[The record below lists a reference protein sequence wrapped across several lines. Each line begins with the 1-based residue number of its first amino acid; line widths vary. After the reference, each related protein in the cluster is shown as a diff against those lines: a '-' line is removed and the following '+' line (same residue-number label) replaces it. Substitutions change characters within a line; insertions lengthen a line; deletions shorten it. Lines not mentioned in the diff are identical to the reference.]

1 VGAGTAQGEQ
11 VYVLGKST
19 KAPEM
24 PVSSQTK
31 TFATNL
37 MAYGASEVAAKA
49 SRLLVVIAVAR
60 TLDLTQIGIAAS
72 AMAAG
77 DILKALTE
85 NGVGQRII
93 AASDEQLEATCRTA
107 RGIFWFWC
115 IGLFAVQSV
124 LAVALWLWGGSPLLA
139 GLIFLMGLEYLFMP
153 AGLVQ
158 VALAMRAG
166 KLRKTAAIA
175 GAQVVGANL
184 LSIVLIVIYPSALAL
199 ILPRVLSAPIWLFAV
214 RALHPWQP
222 SPVAVRAPLPPF
234 ISYGW
239 AVLSIE
245 VVKVL
250 RLQGDKIVVGLTMGA
265 DVLGLYFM
273 AFNAGLSLSNAFATA
288 FSTVLFPH
296 LSRAADYSQ
305 TLRQSILTG
314 LGLITPVVLL
324 QSVLAP
330 FYVPLLLGPGWEQVA
345 PLVSILCLVA
355 IPTTLWATAA
365 GWLRVQGRPQV
376 ELWMTGAL
384 AVAVLAN
391 TALLAPFGLIPM
403 ALGYVFCTTVLMG
416 LGAIR
421 TLHRDLF
428 ASVPQVRA

>member
-1 VGAGTAQGEQ
+1 
-11 VYVLGKST
+11 
-19 KAPEM
+19 
-24 PVSSQTK
+24 
-31 TFATNL
+31 
-37 MAYGASEVAAKA
+37 
-49 SRLLVVIAVAR
+49 
-60 TLDLTQIGIAAS
+60 
-72 AMAAG
+72 
-77 DILKALTE
+77 
-85 NGVGQRII
+85 
-93 AASDEQLEATCRTA
+93 
-107 RGIFWFWC
+107 
-115 IGLFAVQSV
+115 
-124 LAVALWLWGGSPLLA
+124 
-139 GLIFLMGLEYLFMP
+139 
-153 AGLVQ
+153 
-158 VALAMRAG
+158 MRAG

-250 RLQGDKIVVGLTMGA
+250 RLQGDKVVVGLTMGA